1 MQALQTP
8 TRTHR
13 AGRRFGFWGG
23 IFRFMS
29 TAPTEAQQR
38 AWMAQW
44 HAAAAALARVR
55 LAEVEQAD
63 LARVALDLEDACM
76 VSAHAARR
84 SVSSGVLEQQRAFH
98 RMPAP

>member
-1 MQALQTP
+1 M
-8 TRTHR
+8 
-13 AGRRFGFWGG
+13 
-23 IFRFMS
+23 I

-55 LAEVEQAD
+55 QAEVEQAD
-63 LARVALDLEDACM
+63 LARVALDLEDACLA
-76 VSAHAARR
+76 SARAAHG
-84 SVSSGVLEQQRAFH
+84 SVTSGLIAQQRAFH